1 MPQGKQSGKRV
12 QAVEGDGGVCGFIAS
27 GQERPPEE
35 MLKQALNAVGER
47 ATEKS
52 EESIQAEKGPVQR
65 P

>member
-1 MPQGKQSGKRV
+1 MCS
-12 QAVEGDGGVCGFIAS
+12 FIAS

-35 MLKQALNAVGER
+35 TLRQALNAVEKR

>member
-1 MPQGKQSGKRV
+1 MCS
-12 QAVEGDGGVCGFIAS
+12 FIPS

-35 MLKQALNAVGER
+35 MLRQALNAVEKK

-52 EESIQAEKGPVQR
+52 EESIQAENGPVQR